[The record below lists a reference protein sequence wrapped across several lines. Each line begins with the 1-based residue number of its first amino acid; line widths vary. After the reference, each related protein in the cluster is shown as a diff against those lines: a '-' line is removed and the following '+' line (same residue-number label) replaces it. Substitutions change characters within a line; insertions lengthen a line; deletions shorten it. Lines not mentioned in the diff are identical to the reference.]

1 MNANLT
7 LRRRLA
13 LVLAVAVGIS
23 VLFTSVFFV
32 MRQVHDRRQA
42 KITELSS
49 MAELIAFNASAVV
62 EFQDRVGAER
72 LFSALG
78 EHRDVIAAHMVG
90 GNGFE
95 YRYSLD
101 SAAPADQVD
110 QPVATGQVVSF
121 ADWHHVTTVVPILS
135 AGDVVGSVS
144 LTASLD
150 QTWREVRADLMVFM
164 LAALLAFAL
173 ALLIARRMQRGLLTA
188 LGSLTE
194 TANDIAQSKDFSRRA
209 RKYSND
215 EIGQLADAFN
225 TMLVEIAERDAELT
239 RHRDHLEEVVDSRT
253 RELRLAKDA
262 AEEANRAKSAFLANM
277 SHEIRTPMNGI
288 IGVADL
294 LAAGS
299 LTSHQQNQLATLRT
313 SADTLLVLLND
324 ILDFSR
330 IEAGR
335 LQLEHLPFSIRDTI
349 EQVVSVFA
357 PNARKKG
364 LDLWFDI
371 EPTLPDQMVGDRYR
385 LGQVITNL
393 INNAVKF
400 TEKGSVRIRC
410 RAQTRD
416 DSTRLLIEVRDSGIG
431 IDEAALREI
440 FSPFRQA
447 DNSMSRRFG
456 GSGLGL
462 AIVYD
467 LVRLMKGE
475 IHTASVPGQGS
486 TFTIDLPLSKESGD
500 RKLPDWLPQLR
511 GRKVLAVCGD
521 ETRREHWA
529 AMLRWAGIDAE
540 TLPDCADLAAEA
552 QQFHSD
558 AILVEDSASC
568 RALVEQRPDFDCP
581 VLFVDG
587 LRSPR
592 GGMRAVPAWIQGNL
606 HEPFGDTALWT
617 ELARMWGLVAA
628 SAKPAQAADAVRF
641 NARVLMVE
649 DNDINRLIL
658 EQILYTLGC
667 GVRHATN
674 GAEAL
679 AALEHEQFDLVLMDV
694 QMPVMDG
701 LTATRALREIE
712 RLREL
717 PRQLVIALTANAL
730 AGDREMCLQAGMDD
744 YVAKPVTIASV
755 RTAMLR
761 WLPAQLQQPL
771 PAPTPAAKYTG
782 KVSAVPMVDLEELRF
797 TLGAEADQIIP
808 AVMGSFLREGRANI
822 DKLAVA
828 GSDIDREHLTRMAH
842 DLKSSSAVLGI
853 RDFSELCKQAEH
865 AARAGDV
872 GLALSLAPRIVAE
885 FAEVEKVVSATLTR
899 LAEGRDQP
907 DGPPG

>member
-13 LVLAVAVGIS
+13 FVLAVAVGIS

-32 MRQVHDRRQA
+32 LRQVHDRRQA
-42 KITELSS
+42 KITELRS
-49 MAELIAFNASAVV
+49 MAGLIAFNASAVV

-72 LFSALG
+72 LFSSLDQ
-78 EHRDVIAAHMVG
+78 HTDVIAGRMLG

-95 YRYSLD
+95 YRYRPMD
-101 SAAPADQVD
+101 MPPAGGGAHEALMATPR
-110 QPVATGQVVSF
+110 QPVDIV
-121 ADWHHVTTVVPILS
+121 DWRHVTAVVPIQI
-135 AGDVVGSVS
+135 AGEVIGSVS

-150 QTWREVRADLMVFM
+150 QTWREVRGDLTVFLM
-164 LAALLAFAL
+164 AALLAFAL
-173 ALLIARRMQRGLLTA
+173 ALLIARRMQRGLLMA

-194 TANDIAQSKDFSRRA
+194 TANDIARSKDFSQRA

-225 TMLVEIAERDAELT
+225 TMLVEIAERDGEIT
-239 RHRDHLEEVVDSRT
+239 RHRDHLEELVDSRT

-262 AEEANRAKSAFLANM
+262 AEDANRAKSAFLANM

-294 LAAGS
+294 LAAGNLS
-299 LTSHQQNQLATLRT
+299 SRQHNQLATLRA

-335 LQLEHLPFSIRDTI
+335 LQLEHLPFNIRETI
-349 EQVVSVFA
+349 EQVAAVFA

-364 LDLWFDI
+364 LDLWFDVD
-371 EPTLPDQMVGDRYR
+371 PTLPDQMVGDRYR
-385 LGQVITNL
+385 LGQIITNL
-393 INNAVKF
+393 VNNAVKF

-410 RAQTRD
+410 RAQVGNNGA
-416 DSTRLLIEVRDSGIG
+416 RLLIEVRDSGIG
-431 IDEAALREI
+431 IDEAALRDI

-462 AIVYD
+462 AIVHD
-467 LVRLMKGE
+467 LVRLMQGE
-475 IHTASVPGQGS
+475 IRATSVPGQGS
-486 TFTIDLPLSKESGD
+486 TFTIDLPLPNESGS
-500 RKLPDWLPQLR
+500 RTLPDWLPQLR
-511 GRKVLAVCGD
+511 GRKLLVACGD

-529 AMLRWAGIDAE
+529 AMLRWAGIEA
-540 TLPDCADLAAEA
+540 TAMPDCVDLATEA
-552 QQFHSD
+552 RQLD
-558 AILVEDSASC
+558 ADAVLVEDSASC
-568 RALVEQRPDFDCP
+568 RALIEQRPDFDCP
-581 VLFVDG
+581 VLFVNG

-592 GGMRAVPAWIQGNL
+592 GGMREVPAWIQGHL

-617 ELARMWGLVAA
+617 ELARMWGLVVLDAR
-628 SAKPAQAADAVRF
+628 PEQVVDAVRF

-667 GVRHATN
+667 GVRHAVN

-679 AALEHEQFDLVLMDV
+679 AVLEKEQFDLVLMDV

-701 LTATRALREIE
+701 LTATRSLREIE
-712 RLREL
+712 RSRGL

-730 AGDREMCLQAGMDD
+730 AGDRDMCLQAGMDD
-744 YVAKPVTIASV
+744 YVTKPVTIASL
-755 RTAMLR
+755 RSAMLR
-761 WLPAQLQQPL
+761 WLPAQLQQSVPVPE
-771 PAPTPAAKYTG
+771 PAKDGPKAAT
-782 KVSAVPMVDLEELRF
+782 APMVDLEDLRA
-797 TLGAEADQIIP
+797 TLGTEADQIIP
-808 AVMGSFLREGRANI
+808 AVIGSFLREGKANI
-822 DKLAVA
+822 ARLAAA
-828 GSDIDREHLTRMAH
+828 GPDFDRERLTRIVH

-853 RDFSELCKQAEH
+853 RDFADLCKQAEF
-865 AARAGDV
+865 AARAGDI
-872 GLALSLAPRIVAE
+872 GLALSLAPSIVAD
-885 FAEVEKVVSATLTR
+885 FVEVEKAVAATLAGISGNQT
-899 LAEGRDQP
+899 E
-907 DGPPG
+907 PPG

>member
-1 MNANLT
+1 MSANLS

-23 VLFTSVFFV
+23 VLFTSVFFAL
-32 MRQVHDRRQA
+32 RQVHDRRQA
-42 KITELSS
+42 KLTELRS

-62 EFQDRVGAER
+62 EFQDRAGAER
-72 LFSALG
+72 LFSSLDQHG
-78 EHRDVIAAHMVG
+78 DVIAAGMFG
-90 GNGFE
+90 SNNGFAFRRRHGDAPSAGAE
-95 YRYSLD
+95 HETTV
-101 SAAPADQVD
+101 AAPRQAIDIVD
-110 QPVATGQVVSF
+110 
-121 ADWHHVTTVVPILS
+121 WRHVTTIVPIQI
-135 AGDVVGSVS
+135 ADDVVGSVA

-150 QTWREVRADLMVFM
+150 QTWRDVRGDLGMFL
-164 LAALLAFAL
+164 LAAVVAFAL

-188 LGSLTE
+188 LGSLTA
-194 TANDIAQSKDFSRRA
+194 TANDIARSKDFGRRA
-209 RKYSND
+209 QKYAND

-225 TMLVEIAERDAELT
+225 TMLVEIGERDGELT

-299 LTSHQQNQLATLRT
+299 LTSQQHNQLATLRA

-335 LQLEHLPFSIRDTI
+335 LQLEQLPFSIRETI
-349 EQVVSVFA
+349 EQVVAVFA

-371 EPTLPDQMVGDRYR
+371 DPTLPDQLVGDRYR
-385 LGQVITNL
+385 LGQVVTNL
-393 INNAVKF
+393 VNNAVKF

-410 RAQTRD
+410 RATD
-416 DSTRLLIEVRDSGIG
+416 VGGATRLLIEVRDSGIG
-431 IDEAALREI
+431 IDAAALGDI

-462 AIVYD
+462 AIVHD
-467 LVRLMKGE
+467 LVRLMQGD
-475 IHTASVPGQGS
+475 IRAASVPGQGS
-486 TFTIDLPLSKESGD
+486 TFTLDLPLPNDCGS
-500 RKLPDWLPQLR
+500 RTLPDWLARLR
-511 GRKVLAVCGD
+511 GRKVLAACGD
-521 ETRREHWA
+521 ETRREHWG
-529 AMLRWAGIDAE
+529 AMLRWAGIEAN
-540 TLPDCADLAAEA
+540 TVPDCADLGEAAR
-552 QQFHSD
+552 QWRPD
-558 AILVEDSASC
+558 AIIIEDSASC
-568 RALVEQRPDFDCP
+568 RALIEQRPNFDCP

-592 GGMRAVPAWIQGNL
+592 GGMRDVPAWIRGHL

-617 ELARMWGLVAA
+617 ELARVWGFVV
-628 SAKPAQAADAVRF
+628 ADARPEPPADTVRF
-641 NARVLMVE
+641 SAHVLMVE

-658 EQILYTLGC
+658 EQILLKLGC
-667 GVRHATN
+667 GVRHAVN

-679 AALEHEQFDLVLMDV
+679 TVLENEQFDLVLMDV

-701 LTATRALREIE
+701 LTATRTLREIE
-712 RLREL
+712 RARGL

-730 AGDREMCLQAGMDD
+730 TGDREMCLQAGMDD
-744 YVAKPVTIASV
+744 YVAKPVTIASF
-755 RTAMLR
+755 RAAMLR
-761 WLPAQLQQPL
+761 WLPAQFQRPL
-771 PAPTPAAKYTG
+771 PAPEPTAKESSKASAA
-782 KVSAVPMVDLEELRF
+782 PMVDLDELRA

-808 AVMGSFLREGRANI
+808 AVIGSFLREGKANI
-822 DKLAVA
+822 AKLATA
-828 GSDIDREHLTRMAH
+828 GPDIDREHLTRIAH

-853 RDFSELCKQAEH
+853 RDFAELCKQAEL

-872 GLALSLAPRIVAE
+872 RLALGLAPRIVAD
-885 FAEVEKVVSATLTR
+885 FAEVEKVVGAV
-899 LAEGRDQP
+899 LAGISGNPADP
-907 DGPPG
+907 AA

>member
-1 MNANLT
+1 MSANLT

-13 LVLAVAVGIS
+13 IVLAVAVGIS
-23 VLFTSVFFV
+23 VLFTSVFFAL
-32 MRQVHDRRQA
+32 RQVHDRRQA
-42 KITELSS
+42 KITEMRS

-72 LFSALG
+72 LLSALG
-78 EHRDVIAAHMVG
+78 EHRDVVAARVVG
-90 GNGFE
+90 VNNGFE
-95 YRYSLD
+95 YRYGHGE
-101 SAAPADQVD
+101 AIPAEHEIRMDALRQAVD
-110 QPVATGQVVSF
+110 VV
-121 ADWHHVTTVVPILS
+121 DWRHVTTMVPIQI
-135 AGDVVGSVS
+135 AGDVIGSVS

-150 QTWREVRADLMVFM
+150 ETWRDVRGDLGVF
-164 LAALLAFAL
+164 LVAALIAFGL
-173 ALLIARRMQRGLLTA
+173 ALVIARRMQRTLLTA

-194 TANDIAQSKDFSRRA
+194 TANAIAESKDFSRRA

-225 TMLVEIAERDAELT
+225 TMLVEIAERDGELR
-239 RHRDHLEEVVDSRT
+239 RHRDHLEEVVDNRT

-262 AEEANRAKSAFLANM
+262 AEDANRAKSAFLANM

-299 LTSHQQNQLATLRT
+299 LTSQQHNQLATLRA

-335 LQLEHLPFSIRDTI
+335 LQLENLPFSIRETI

-371 EPTLPDQMVGDRYR
+371 DPTLPDQMVGDRYR

-393 INNAVKF
+393 VNNAVKF

-410 RAQTRD
+410 RAQARGEG
-416 DSTRLLIEVRDSGIG
+416 TRLLIEVRDTGIG
-431 IDEAALREI
+431 IDEEALRDI

-462 AIVYD
+462 AIVHD
-467 LVRLMKGE
+467 LARLMEGE

-486 TFTIDLPLSKESGD
+486 TFTIDLPLPNDDSS
-500 RKLPDWLPQLR
+500 RTLPDWLPQLR
-511 GRKVLAVCGD
+511 GRKVLAACGD

-529 AMLRWAGIDAE
+529 SMLRWAGVEAT
-540 TLPDCADLAAEA
+540 TLPDCADLSDEA
-552 QQFHSD
+552 RQVSPD
-558 AILVEDSASC
+558 AIIVEDSASC
-568 RALVEQRPDFDCP
+568 RALIEQRSDFDCP

-587 LRSPR
+587 LQSPR
-592 GGMRAVPAWIQGNL
+592 GGMRNVPEWIRGQL
-606 HEPFGDTALWT
+606 HAPFGDIALWT
-617 ELARMWGLVAA
+617 ELARVWGFV
-628 SAKPAQAADAVRF
+628 AADAKPVQTADTVRF

-658 EQILYTLGC
+658 EQILLKLGC
-667 GVRHATN
+667 GVRHAVN

-679 AALEHEQFDLVLMDV
+679 ATLENEQFDLVLMDV

-701 LTATRALREIE
+701 LTATRSLREIE
-712 RLREL
+712 RSRGL

-755 RTAMLR
+755 RLAMLR
-761 WLPAQLQQPL
+761 WLPAQFQRPVPL
-771 PAPTPAAKYTG
+771 AEPSAKAGPRVPAAP
-782 KVSAVPMVDLEELRF
+782 AVDLDELRS
-797 TLGAEADQIIP
+797 TLGADADQIVPVVI
-808 AVMGSFLREGRANI
+808 GSFLREGKANI
-822 DKLAVA
+822 EKLAMA
-828 GSDIDREHLTRMAH
+828 GPDVDREHLTRMVH

-853 RDFSELCKQAEH
+853 RDFSDLCKQAEH

-872 GLALSLAPRIVAE
+872 GLALSLAPRIVAD
-885 FAEVEKVVSATLTR
+885 FAEVEKVVSATLGS
-899 LAEGRDQP
+899 LARGESASS
-907 DGPPG
+907 